1 LEFLRTPIAIRRT
14 PTLTPTTMMM
24 TTAMMTT
31 TTTMAPVTTRVRGG
45 STTTTTR
52 VARGARMMTT
62 TTSLSNHRINNRGRC
77 VAPRAAMRASSTGD
91 VFRRA
96 SVAGEDAR
104 RRSTTTARRGSVV
117 TRAAGAAAA
126 EGNSASGKGGFDF
139 GARARA
145 IAFFITS
152 FSLAV
157 PLITI
162 MAIMFPFVWVFDR
175 TRRSALSFC
184 NDVWAAVSTGLFFPV
199 QVFGRDNLPAADE
212 AAVYVANH
220 ASFMDI
226 YSLFHLRRP
235 FKFISKTSN
244 FLIPVV
250 GWSMFLTGHVPL
262 KRMERRSQMETLKKC
277 REMLADGGSV
287 LFFPEGTRSADGKMA
302 AFKKGAFSVAA
313 KENVPV
319 IPITLV
325 GAHEAMASGKEYE
338 LHNGGIKVIIHPR
351 IQSTNADELCDQAEK
366 IIKEALVNNS

>member
-1 LEFLRTPIAIRRT
+1 ML
-14 PTLTPTTMMM
+14 
-24 TTAMMTT
+24 
-31 TTTMAPVTTRVRGG
+31 
-45 STTTTTR
+45 
-52 VARGARMMTT
+52 T
-62 TTSLSNHRINNRGRC
+62 TTSLSNHRIIKGGR
-77 VAPRAAMRASSTGD
+77 VAPRAAMTRCGNASTADAS
-91 VFRRA
+91 FRCA
-96 SVAGEDAR
+96 SIAEDAR
-104 RRSTTTARRGSVV
+104 RTTTRRGSVV
-117 TRAAGAAAA
+117 TRAADAAAA
-126 EGNSASGKGGFDF
+126 EGNPSNSASGKGGFDF

-145 IAFFITS
+145 IAFFLTS

-184 NDVWAAVSTGLFFPV
+184 NDIWATVSTGLFFPV
-199 QVFGRDNLPAADE
+199 EVFGRANLPAADE

-220 ASFMDI
+220 ASFLDI

-287 LFFPEGTRSADGKMA
+287 LFFPEGTRSVDGKMA

-351 IQSTNADELCDQAEK
+351 IQSTNADELCDKAEK